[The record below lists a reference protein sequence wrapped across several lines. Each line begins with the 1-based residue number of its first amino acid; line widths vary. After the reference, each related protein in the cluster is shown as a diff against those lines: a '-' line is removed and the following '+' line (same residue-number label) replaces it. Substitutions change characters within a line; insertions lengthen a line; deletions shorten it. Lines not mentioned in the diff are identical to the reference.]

1 MKSKRNKIIRTKI
14 NNFLNIISIKFV
26 LSTILLIMF
35 CLSSILISC
44 SSLQPSK
51 EKQTIE
57 KGIEVEVEIKEG
69 MSLTQ
74 IADLLAE
81 KGIIDDSFFFK
92 LYVQQEGKEKNLLPG
107 KYDLITGS
115 EYSVVL
121 STITSGVPEVTYK
134 ITIPEGFIVTQTL
147 DKIAQDLP
155 FIKIAD
161 LNEAV
166 KISNYNYDFLKDI
179 TSLEGFLFPKTYE
192 TTIDYTAKNVIE
204 MLLTQYQLETG
215 KLDYTQAANNN
226 LTPYDILKIASLI
239 EREAYVPEERPLI
252 SAVIHNRLK
261 EGMLLQIDATV
272 RYALNKWDDIV
283 TYDDLKVD
291 SPYNTYLYTG
301 LMPTPICS
309 PGLASIEA
317 AIAPADVDYLYYVVT
332 DPEKHTHSFSNT
344 LEGHEQNKS
353 NQ

>member
-1 MKSKRNKIIRTKI
+1 MKPKGNKITTNKVIS
-14 NNFLNIISIKFV
+14 FLNIVPAKFIVLAALITV
-26 LSTILLIMF
+26 LS
-35 CLSSILISC
+35 LSSFLISC
-44 SSLQPSK
+44 SSLQAPK
-51 EKQTIE
+51 EEQTLE

-81 KGIIDDSFFFK
+81 KGIVDDSFFFK

-107 KYDLITGS
+107 KYNLLTGS
-115 EYSVVL
+115 EYKAVL
-121 STITSGVPEVTYK
+121 SSITSGTPEVTYK
-134 ITIPEGFIVTQTL
+134 ITIPEGFTVSQTL
-147 DKIAQDLP
+147 DRIAQEIP
-155 FIKIAD
+155 FIKRAD
-161 LNEAV
+161 LDKAV
-166 KISNYNYDFLKDI
+166 DISNYNFEFLKDV

-192 TTIDYTAKNVIE
+192 VTINYTAQNIIE

-215 KLDYTQAANNN
+215 KLDYLPAANNSF
-226 LTPYDILKIASLI
+226 TPYDILIIASLI

-272 RYALNKWDDIV
+272 RYALSKWDDIV
-283 TYDDLKVD
+283 TFDDLKVD
-291 SPYNTYLYTG
+291 SPYNTYLYAG

-317 AIAPADVDYLYYVVT
+317 ALAPADVDYLYYVVT
-332 DPEKHTHSFSNT
+332 DPEKHTHSFSRT

-353 NQ
+353 N